1 MELAGK
7 WLQEV
12 PPKKRD
18 YRGVP
23 IYQTEGNVR
32 SARPPRNAPS
42 SFFASPGRKGSGFA
56 NIDTS
61 RQF

>member
-7 WLQEV
+7 YLQSD

-18 YRGVP
+18 YR
-23 IYQTEGNVR
+23 TEGNVR

-42 SFFASPGRKGSGFA
+42 SFFASPGAKGPGFA
-56 NIDTS
+56 NISTR

>member
-18 YRGVP
+18 YRSVP
-23 IYQTEGNVR
+23 IYETEGNIR
-32 SARPPRNAPS
+32 SARPSRNAPP
-42 SFFASPGRKGSGFA
+42 SFFATPGSKGSGFT

>member
-7 WLQEV
+7 YLQSD

-23 IYQTEGNVR
+23 IYVTEGNVR
-32 SARPPRNAPS
+32 SARPPRNAS
-42 SFFASPGRKGSGFA
+42 ASFFASPGAKGSGFA